1 LFKRAFV
8 FLFCLV
14 LLATTGVPARAQQT
28 MGQYFPETGHN
39 VVGDFYTFYQGI
51 PDATLVFGYPI
62 TEEFVN
68 LQGIKVQYFQRARLE
83 WRPEMPAGQQ
93 VQLTSLGQLLYAP
106 GAPSLP
112 LNIPGACRSFPT
124 GFSICYDFLTFYDQH
139 GGAARF
145 GNPISAF
152 EFQPDGR
159 IVQHFERARFEW
171 HPELPRGQNVTLTDL
186 GRIYFD
192 YSGEDQARL
201 PRVQP
206 QDTGSV
212 SPPTILSL
220 RTMAFVWK
228 AVTQPSDTQRIY
240 VIVQDQ
246 TLTPVPNARV
256 SVTVNLSVGPAWTRT
271 ISTDANGIAVFPDVA
286 FTDQIYGSLIV
297 VSVQVEMNGL
307 TANTTTS
314 FRIWR

>member
-8 FLFCLV
+8 LLFCLV
-14 LLATTGVPARAQQT
+14 LLATTGIPVRAQQA

-39 VVGDFYTFYQGI
+39 VVGDFYAFYQGI
-51 PDATLVFGYPI
+51 PDATLVFGYPV

-68 LQGIKVQYFQRARLE
+68 LQGIRVQYFQRARLE

-93 VQLTSLGQLLYAP
+93 VLLTSLGQLLYTP
-106 GAPSLP
+106 GAPSLN
-112 LNIPGACRSFPT
+112 LNIPGACRPFST
-124 GFSICYDFLTFYDQH
+124 GFAVCYDFLAFYDQH
-139 GGAARF
+139 GGAVCF

-171 HPELPRGQNVTLTDL
+171 HPELPRGQNVTLADL

-201 PRVQP
+201 PRVPP
-206 QDTGSV
+206 QDESV
-212 SPPTILSL
+212 VPPQTLLSL

-246 TLTPVPNARV
+246 TLAPVPDARV

-271 ISTDANGIAVFPDVA
+271 IYTDANGIAVFPDVT

-297 VSVQVEMNGL
+297 VGVQVEKSGL
-307 TANTTTS
+307 TASTMTS